1 MDKTLVRTGS
11 SFFGSLAFKIPLL
24 FIIML
29 SFMMGAFLWVME
41 NHGKPLLLSVAK
53 QQVRET
59 GESIVAVLSERLALT
74 ASLVT
79 SMANSAEALPN
90 DADMY
95 KKVIKRQLDYL
106 GTEHFIAGGGVW
118 PEPYMFNKGQ
128 QRSSF
133 FWGRDRSNQLQFFN
147 DYNLPQGNGYHHEEW
162 YVPGRYVAKQNVYWS
177 RSYMDPYSFQA
188 MVTATAPMYRGDE
201 FYGVTTV
208 DIKLEGLTEL
218 LAAEAKKFKG
228 YAYALDRNGTFLSF
242 PDDAISKR
250 THLDDNQNQIVE
262 YLNISE
268 VAKNT
273 EFIPNIIASLSELEN
288 ISKLNANLI
297 KKAREIAGSSYQIE
311 LKEAHRIISV
321 IADPFKHKSLGDT
334 FIKEMEMSHDPI
346 LKQPVFIN
354 VFHVPNTYW
363 KVVTVTPISVVSA
376 SSDGIKQA
384 VLMSFVYVIGVG
396 LLIGFIFLYRILL
409 APLHSMYHQLKSH
422 PNDGLI
428 TGINKGE
435 LGALAKQYNRRSKQ
449 LVSANDHLE
458 TLLVEAQQ
466 ASVAKTHFLANMS
479 HEIRTPMNGVLGML
493 NILMRGELNNQQLH
507 YVQVAKSSA
516 DSLLILINDILDFS
530 KIEAGKLD
538 LEEIE
543 FDLRSLLSEFTVTM
557 AHLVHNKGLELIL
570 DINDIEYSWV
580 KGDPGRIRQILTNL
594 VSNAIKFTE
603 DGEVLIKVAVKDAGE
618 MGLVLFAV
626 VSDTGIGIPK
636 SKQVTL
642 FESFSQVDTSTTRLY
657 GGSGLGLAI
666 CKQLCE
672 LMDGSISVFSEMGNG
687 SSFEFTASLQKGTRT
702 MQAIPQINLRNKYV
716 LLVDDNQT
724 NLLVLSE
731 LLQSWGAVVSEA
743 MGGREGL
750 QIMHKHPPFDA
761 VILDM
766 QMPFMDGE
774 QLGRQIRHEEKWD
787 GVALIM
793 MTSKSERGEAK
804 HFAEMG
810 FAAYLT
816 KPVVPDDIHD
826 ALMIALEGGDALEQ
840 AEPLVTHH
848 HLETLR
854 GLDDKKPANGAD
866 NLPRLL
872 LVEDNIINQEVALS
886 ILEDLGYHV
895 EVAENGQ
902 VAIEM
907 LVMAGDLQHYDAIL
921 MDCQMPVMDGY
932 ECTRQIRGGHHNI
945 FNHAM
950 PIIAMTAN
958 AMKGDRD
965 KCLDAG
971 MDDYLAKPIDILA
984 LEEKLIEWL
993 AD

>member
-11 SFFGSLAFKIPLL
+11 LFFGSLAFKIPLL

-29 SFMMGAFLWVME
+29 SFMMGTFLWVME
-41 NHGKPLLLSVAK
+41 NHGKPLLLNVAK
-53 QQVRET
+53 QQLRET

-79 SMANSAEALPN
+79 SMANSAEALPK
-90 DADMY
+90 DAALY
-95 KKVIKRQLDYL
+95 KAVIKRQLDYL

-118 PEPYMFNKGQ
+118 PEPYAFARGQ
-128 QRSSF
+128 QRHSF
-133 FWGRDRSNQLQFFN
+133 FWGRDRSNHLQYFN
-147 DYNLPQGNGYHHEEW
+147 DYNLPEGNGYHHEEW
-162 YVPGRYVAKQNVYWS
+162 YVPGRYVAKQSVYWS
-177 RSYMDPYSFQA
+177 RSYMDPYSLQA
-188 MVTATAPMYRGDE
+188 MVTATAPMYRDDQ
-201 FYGVTTV
+201 FYGVATV

-250 THLDDNQNQIVE
+250 TYLDENQNEIVE
-262 YLNISE
+262 YLNIGE
-268 VAKNT
+268 VAKTN
-273 EFIPNIIASLSELEN
+273 ESIPNIIATLSELEN
-288 ISKLNANLI
+288 ISKLNSKLI
-297 KKAREIAGSSYQIE
+297 QRAQEIAASSYQIE
-311 LKEAHRIISV
+311 LTEAHRIISV
-321 IADPFKHKSLGDT
+321 IADPFKHKGLGTT
-334 FIKEMEMSHDPI
+334 FIKEVAMAHDPI
-346 LKQPVFIN
+346 LKQAVLIN

-363 KVVTVTPISVVSA
+363 KVVTVTPTSVVGA
-376 SSDGIKQA
+376 SSDQIKEA
-384 VLMSFVYVIGVG
+384 VVMSFVYVLGVG
-396 LLIGFIFLYRILL
+396 LLVGFIYLYHILL
-409 APLHSMYHQLKSH
+409 SPLQSMYRQLKGH
-422 PNDGLI
+422 NEGLI
-428 TGINKGE
+428 TGIEQGE
-435 LGALAKQYNRRSKQ
+435 LGALARQYNKRSTE
-449 LVSANDHLE
+449 LLCANQDLE
-458 TLLVEAQQ
+458 KLLVEAQQ

-493 NILMRGELNNQQLH
+493 NILVRGELNSQQLH

-538 LEEIE
+538 IEEIE
-543 FDLRSLLSEFTVTM
+543 FDLRSLLCEFTVTM
-557 AHLVHNKGLELIL
+557 AHLVHNKGLELVL
-570 DINDIEYSWV
+570 DINDLECSWV
-580 KGDPGRIRQILTNL
+580 KGDPGRIRQVLTNL

-603 DGEVLIKVAVKDAGE
+603 DGEILIKVAVKDAGD
-618 MGLVLFAV
+618 MGLVLFACV
-626 VSDTGIGIPK
+626 KDTGIGIPK
-636 SKQVTL
+636 AKQAIL
-642 FESFSQVDTSTTRLY
+642 FESFSQVDASTTRQY

-672 LMDGSISVFSEMGNG
+672 LMDGSISVFSEMGKG

-702 MQAIPQINLRNKYV
+702 MLEIPQVNLRNKYI

-731 LLQSWGAVVSEA
+731 LLQGWGAVVSEA
-743 MGGREGL
+743 IDGREAL

-774 QLGRQIRHEEKWD
+774 QLGRQIREQQKWD
-787 GVALIM
+787 EVALIM
-793 MTSKSERGEAK
+793 MTSKSERGDAK
-804 HFAEMG
+804 HFADMG
-810 FAAYLT
+810 FAGYLT
-816 KPVVPDDIHD
+816 KPVVPADVHD
-826 ALMIALEGGDALEQ
+826 ALMIALEGGAVLAQ

-854 GLDDKKPANGAD
+854 GLDSHQALTKVG

-872 LVEDNIINQEVALS
+872 LVEDNIINQEVALN
-886 ILEDLGYHV
+886 ILGDLGYQV
-895 EVAENGQ
+895 EVAENGR

-907 LVMAGDLQHYDAIL
+907 LVKATADSRYDAIL

-932 ECTRQIRGGHHNI
+932 ECTQQIRGGHHNI
-945 FNHAM
+945 VNHAI

-958 AMKGDRD
+958 AMKGDRE
-965 KCLDAG
+965 KCLQAG
-971 MDDYLAKPIDILA
+971 MDDYLAKPIDMLA
-984 LEEKLIEWL
+984 LQEKLKQWL
-993 AD
+993 AA